1 MYIDL
6 TLNEFLRKYT
16 GVKPGEPDTQEV
28 INYRK
33 NIRLFTK
40 FDMERTIR
48 SLNDEEYEKLLDAM
62 KKHEGWREG
71 REEYIEVKKIL
82 GIHFNKKRVIS
93 EFLVGNSSASIWI
106 SKQEAIALAEEG
118 KLHAVVVHSKHCVY
132 LRPEY
137 HHIPFKQLICMVE
150 DEVLAIV

>member
-1 MYIDL
+1 MIFGI
-6 TLNEFLRKYT
+6 TLNDFVRKYT
-16 GVKPGEPDTQEV
+16 GVKEGAPDTQEV
-28 INYRK
+28 VNYRK
-33 NIRLFTK
+33 AIKFFTK

-82 GIHFNKKRVIS
+82 GVQLDKKRIIS
-93 EFLVGNSSASIWI
+93 EFLIGDTSTSIWV
-106 SKQEAIALAEEG
+106 SKQEAVALADEG
-118 KLHAVVVHSKHCVY
+118 KLHAIMVHSKHCVY

-137 HHIPFKQLICMVE
+137 HHTPFKQLIYARE
-150 DEVLAIV
+150 AIPIIM

>member
-6 TLNEFLRKYT
+6 TLNYFVRKYT
-16 GVKPGEPDTQEV
+16 GVKSGAPDTQEV

-33 NIRLFTK
+33 AIRFFTK

-71 REEYIEVKKIL
+71 KEEYIEVKKIL
-82 GIHFNKKRVIS
+82 GIHFNKKRIIS
-93 EFLVGNSSASIWI
+93 EFLVGNSSTSVWI
-106 SKQEAIALAEEG
+106 SRQEAIILAEDG
-118 KLHAVVVHSKHCVY
+118 KLHAVVVHAKNCVY

-137 HHIPFKQLICMVE
+137 HHTPFKQLLCMVE
-150 DEVLAIV
+150 DKSLVIV